1 MAFKT
6 ATDQSFGGRR
16 VGLGM
21 SVLTVSDDNVG
32 GLCARP
38 AVCVEFS
45 GDAPVFRVADAP
57 GYPTTLEFVDSV
69 DLLGRGKWTWPPR
82 V

>member
-1 MAFKT
+1 
-6 ATDQSFGGRR
+6 
-16 VGLGM
+16 M

-32 GLCARP
+32 ELCARP

-45 GDAPVFRVADAP
+45 GDAPVFRVAESP
-57 GYPTTLEFVDSV
+57 GYPTTLEFVASV
-69 DLLGRGKWTWPPR
+69 DLLDRGKWTWPPR